1 MCASENDIIEE
12 EAIKEKQNSIEGIIF
27 NFLLQWMNDTE
38 WMNMRLRPFRDFF
51 NLLKR
56 YSKVPL
62 PLPGTTY
69 DYKEILAEKSG
80 NYPCFD

>member
-1 MCASENDIIEE
+1 MGKWNHINYFFNGDMCASENDIIEE

-27 NFLLQWMNDTE
+27 NFLLQWMNDTK
-38 WMNMRLRPFRDFF
+38 WMNMRLRTFRDFF

-62 PLPGTTY
+62 QH
-69 DYKEILAEKSG
+69 K
-80 NYPCFD
+80 